1 MVKRFLPLSL
11 VLLAGC
17 ALSPPP
23 FAPATP
29 IEIKVPVFQ
38 PVYCTMPQLA
48 NPLLPISALTA
59 SSPPADTLRA
69 YAASVVL
76 LKGAVRDLDSIIEG
90 CSEPSPPPPPPPP
103 PPRGLSPPPE
113 EGAPPPPPPPP
124 TPPRLVMT
132 PLPVTW
138 PLPPTR
144 LQLALPTSL
153 PFPFTSKA
161 GGGASERVCEARIQ
175 VKKGLGATRRAC
187 EPS

>member
-90 CSEPSPPPPPPPP
+90 CSEPSPTTPANP
-103 PPRGLSPPPE
+103 
-113 EGAPPPPPPPP
+113 APPGDDASPSDVAAPADASSISSSN
-124 TPPRLVMT
+124 LT
-132 PLPVTW
+132 PLP
-138 PLPPTR
+138 
-144 LQLALPTSL
+144 
-153 PFPFTSKA
+153 FH
-161 GGGASERVCEARIQ
+161 
-175 VKKGLGATRRAC
+175 
-187 EPS
+187 